1 MDKRVLLMKSTN
13 PMISRIDH
21 VSLAVKDF
29 RKARDFFEK
38 IFGAVTGVGAKE
50 NALKYFWN
58 IFSLG
63 DLSRLEIME
72 PTSDGSFLDNFV
84 STKKD
89 GGVHHMTL
97 ETPDIQKFKNHLEDH
112 GIRYFGYAE
121 IGDIWKEL
129 FIHPRDAFGVLIQ
142 VAQMSDPNDYLP
154 DSVKHQHGKRWSVEK
169 TEDGVTLTLAHPGGG
184 TMRFDMRP
192 EEIDELI
199 DDLKN
204 AI

>member
-1 MDKRVLLMKSTN
+1 MKPKK

-29 RKARDFFEK
+29 DRARNFFEK
-38 IFGAVTGVGAKE
+38 IFGAMPGLGAEE
-50 NALKYFWN
+50 NGLKYYWN

-72 PTSDGSFLDNFV
+72 PTGDGSFLDNFL
-84 STKKD
+84 SAKKN

-97 ETPDIQKFKNHLEDH
+97 ETPDIRIFKDHLEDH
-112 GIRYFGYAE
+112 GIPYFGFAE

-129 FIHPRDAFGVLIQ
+129 FIHPKDAFGVLIQ

-154 DSVKHQHGKRWSVEK
+154 DSVKHKPGKRWSVEK
-169 TEDGVTLTLAHPGGG
+169 TDAGATLTLAHPGGG
-184 TMRFDMRP
+184 MVKFDLSP
-192 EEIDELI
+192 GEI
-199 DDLKN
+199 DDLVADLKN
-204 AI
+204 II